1 MTDYIDQA
9 VTKYTDLAGSSPLKK
24 VPTPFL
30 PDGSL
35 LAEDDA
41 ELGEL
46 SADACGVLMK
56 NLYAARLSRPDL
68 LKPINDLAKN
78 VTKWTK
84 NCDKQLCRLMS
95 YMSCTRGHTLRG
107 YVADKPEDL

>member
-1 MTDYIDQA
+1 
-9 VTKYTDLAGSSPLKK
+9 
-24 VPTPFL
+24 L

-95 YMSCTRGHTLRG
+95 YMSCMRGHTLRG
-107 YVADKPEDL
+107 YVADKPEDLWLELFVDSDFCEVVRTQRAQAAGTSC